1 MLLGMGHSLELLLG
15 SFNIL
20 GINSHSHD
28 FFKIRR
34 TGKEEG
40 WLVGGWGE
48 WEWEEERGRG
58 RGRGRGGGG
67 RRKSE

>member
-40 WLVGGWGE
+40 WLVGGWGK
-48 WEWEEERGRG
+48 WEGEGEREGGEGR
-58 RGRGRGGGG
+58 